1 MVLIVS
7 TVRVAGHVVTAVTC
21 NRTAPSRGRG
31 SEAVRADHPHLL
43 RHTFGQRRLTPNPG
57 FLNWLLPSSLV
68 ETVPLGPPR
77 AIEHPRDATA
87 RSVRALAH
95 VNASG
100 DARVPS
106 DIEHLHTCS

>member
-43 RHTFGQRRLTPNPG
+43 RHTFGQRRLTPYS
-57 FLNWLLPSSLV
+57 WLLELAV
-68 ETVPLGPPR
+68 TIFLG
-77 AIEHPRDATA
+77 
-87 RSVRALAH
+87 
-95 VNASG
+95 
-100 DARVPS
+100 
-106 DIEHLHTCS
+106 